1 MVTRRGAALVCLIGV
16 SLLAGASSARG
27 DDEQMIE
34 RARTLLDLLISNEFE
49 EFVAAGDETM
59 KAKFSVQQA
68 QQIWAGV
75 GLRLG
80 RYQWEESAHLTH
92 VDDYASVRFVLYFT
106 RGKLTMRIVLDQQ
119 GRLSGLWLDHF
130 DTAGPYLPPDY
141 VDQDRFR
148 EEKVT
153 VSAGEY
159 PLPGTLAIPKGDGPY
174 AGVVLVHGSGPHDQD
189 ELVGRHWPFRDLA
202 WGLAS
207 RGVAVL
213 RYEKRTMAHPHA
225 RKPGEWTLADETIED
240 AVAAAELL
248 RKRPEIDAQ
257 RVYIA
262 GHSLGGFAA
271 PYIAK
276 RDGKLAGIIILAG
289 NARSILDLLEE
300 QTEYLAN
307 LDGTVSPQEQQRL
320 GKFKQLIAAVR
331 AGRLDDVPE
340 GAGLPVRYLAELHR
354 LHPAAVAEE
363 LDIPMLII
371 QGGRDYQVTWAD
383 FALWKKHL
391 AARKNVTFKLFD
403 RLNHLLSPG
412 QGASRPAEY
421 QRPGHVD
428 VAVVELIAKWI
439 KAQPTGR

>member
-1 MVTRRGAALVCLIGV
+1 MVTRRGAILVCLIGV
-16 SLLAGASSARG
+16 SLLAGTSPARG

-34 RARTLLDLLISNEFE
+34 RARTLLDLLIGSEFE
-49 EFVAAGDETM
+49 KFVAAGDETM

-80 RYQWEESAHLTH
+80 RYQWEESAQLTH

-130 DTAGPYLPPDY
+130 DTAGPYLTPDY

-159 PLPGTLAIPKGDGPY
+159 PLSGTLAIPKGDGPY

-189 ELVGRHWPFRDLA
+189 ELVGRQRPFRDLA

-207 RGVAVL
+207 RGIAVL

-257 RVYIA
+257 RVYVA

-331 AGRLDDVPE
+331 G
-340 GAGLPVRYLAELHR
+340 
-354 LHPAAVAEE
+354 
-363 LDIPMLII
+363 
-371 QGGRDYQVTWAD
+371 
-383 FALWKKHL
+383 
-391 AARKNVTFKLFD
+391 
-403 RLNHLLSPG
+403 SP
-412 QGASRPAEY
+412 
-421 QRPGHVD
+421 
-428 VAVVELIAKWI
+428 
-439 KAQPTGR
+439 